1 MVTEKPEV
9 DSFTQF
15 VVANESSSARLMAA
29 CGGAVGRDVAQE
41 ALACGWRHWE
51 RLTKMENR

>member
-1 MVTEKPEV
+1 MVTEQPEV

-29 CGGAVGRDVAQE
+29 CGGADRCITPSARVM
-41 ALACGWRHWE
+41 ALLSR
-51 RLTKMENR
+51 RLLCEVQ